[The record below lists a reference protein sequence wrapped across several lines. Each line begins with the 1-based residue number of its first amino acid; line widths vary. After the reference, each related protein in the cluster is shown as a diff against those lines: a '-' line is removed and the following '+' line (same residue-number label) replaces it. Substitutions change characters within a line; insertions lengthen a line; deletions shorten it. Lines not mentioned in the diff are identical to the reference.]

1 MEHIQNPETAPASGP
16 GPEAGFTLIEVLVAI
31 VILIFGLMAVS
42 NLLLV
47 AASSNSV
54 ANQSTAAATAAS
66 ETLEELKQVPFTQL
80 VDGGSLTADTSAG
93 PVNFFR
99 NDRIPGVGPINTRWV
114 ISTVPGDAQVKFITV
129 QSEGVG
135 PMVRVRS
142 RTTFTT
148 FRSCTAITQ
157 GCP

>member
-1 MEHIQNPETAPASGP
+1 MGPAEVATNPRSA
-16 GPEAGFTLIEVLVAI
+16 EAGFTLIETLVAI
-31 VILIFGLMAVS
+31 VILVFGLMAVS

-66 ETLEELKQVPFTQL
+66 EALETLKQIPFSQL
-80 VDGGSLTADTSAG
+80 QDGGDLSSDVSLGGVD
-93 PVNFFR
+93 FFR
-99 NDRIPGVGPINTRWV
+99 QDRISGVGPIRTRWV
-114 ISTVPGDAQVKFITV
+114 VTTTPTDPQVKFITV
-129 QSEGVG
+129 QSEGEG

-142 RTTFTT
+142 RATYTT
-148 FRSCTAITQ
+148 FRSCTAVSQ